1 MLAVVKT
8 PHIRIHIQ
16 GKIPAR
22 LMNVLK
28 KEYGK
33 GVKLVDEP
41 SDDDELVNVFQ
52 TDWYRRT
59 KARLTPG
66 KSLRIYRQNA
76 KMTQDELGK
85 RLGALPKQF
94 VSNMENG
101 IQPISKNMALKLASI
116 FKTSVAR
123 FIA

>member
-8 PHIRIHIQ
+8 PHIRIRIQ
-16 GKIPAR
+16 GRIPDR
-22 LMNVLK
+22 LINALK

-33 GVKLVDEP
+33 GLKLVDEAK
-41 SDDDELVNVFQ
+41 DDEELINIFN

-76 KMTQDELGK
+76 KLTQDELGK
-85 RLGALPKQF
+85 RLGGLPKQF
-94 VSNMENG
+94 ISNMENG
-101 IQPISKNMALKLASI
+101 IRPISKNMALKLASI
-116 FKTSVAR
+116 FKTSVDR
-123 FIA
+123 FIG

>member
-8 PHIRIHIQ
+8 PHIKIHIQ
-16 GKIPAR
+16 GRIPAP
-22 LMNVLK
+22 LIDVLK

-33 GVKLVDEP
+33 GVKLTDEAE
-41 SDDDELVNVFQ
+41 DDNELVDIFK
-52 TDWYRRT
+52 TDWYRRA

-76 KMTQDELGK
+76 KMTKEELGQ
-85 RLGALPKQF
+85 RLGGLPKQF
-94 VSNMENG
+94 VSNVENG
-101 IQPISKNMALKLASI
+101 IRPISKNMAMKLANI

-123 FIA
+123 FIG

>member
-8 PHIRIHIQ
+8 PNIKIHIQ
-16 GKIPAR
+16 GRIPVR
-22 LMNVLK
+22 LMNALK
-28 KEYGK
+28 MEYGK
-33 GVKLVDEP
+33 GVKLVDEA
-41 SDDDELVNVFQ
+41 SDEDELVDVFR

-66 KSLRIYRQNA
+66 KSLKIYRQNA
-76 KMTQDELGK
+76 KITQHELGK
-85 RLGALPKQF
+85 RLGGLPKQF
-94 VSNMENG
+94 VSNMEND
-101 IQPISKNMALKLASI
+101 IRPISKNMALKLADI

>member
-8 PHIRIHIQ
+8 PHIRIRIE
-16 GKIPAR
+16 GKIPSR
-22 LMNVLK
+22 LITVLK

-33 GVKLVDEP
+33 GVRLVEDA
-41 SDDDELVNVFQ
+41 DADDELVDVFQ

-66 KSLRIYRQNA
+66 KNLRIYRQNA
-76 KMTQDELGK
+76 KMTQPQLGK
-85 RLGALPKQF
+85 LIGQPKQY
-94 VSNMENG
+94 VSNMEND
-101 IQPISKNMALKLASI
+101 IRPISKNMAIKLAAI

-123 FIA
+123 FIG

>member
-8 PHIRIHIQ
+8 PHIKIHIE
-16 GKIPAR
+16 GKIPPR
-22 LMNVLK
+22 LITLLK

-33 GVKLVDEP
+33 GVRLIDDAETDEELVD
-41 SDDDELVNVFQ
+41 VFQ

-66 KSLRIYRQNA
+66 KNLRIYRQNS
-76 KMTQDELGK
+76 KMTQTQLGK
-85 RLGALPKQF
+85 LIGLPKQYI
-94 VSNMENG
+94 SNMEND
-101 IQPISKNMALKLASI
+101 IRSISKNMAIKLASI

-123 FIA
+123 FIG

>member
-16 GKIPAR
+16 GRIPKR

-28 KEYGK
+28 KEYGR
-33 GVKLVDEP
+33 GVKLSDEP
-41 SDDDELVNVFQ
+41 SDEDELVDIFQ

-66 KSLRIYRQNA
+66 KSLKIYRQNA
-76 KMTQDELGK
+76 KMTQSELGK
-85 RLGALPKQF
+85 RLGGLPKQF

-101 IQPISKNMALKLASI
+101 IRPISKNMALKLASI

>member
-8 PHIRIHIQ
+8 PHIKIHIQ
-16 GKIPAR
+16 GRIPAR
-22 LMNVLK
+22 LMNALK

-33 GVKLVDEP
+33 GVKLVDEAE
-41 SDDDELVNVFQ
+41 DDDELVDVFQ

-85 RLGALPKQF
+85 RLGGLPKQF

-101 IQPISKNMALKLASI
+101 IRPISKNMALKLASI

-123 FIA
+123 FIG

>member
-8 PHIRIHIQ
+8 PHIKIRIE
-16 GKIPAR
+16 GKIPPR
-22 LMNVLK
+22 LITVLK

-33 GVKLVDEP
+33 GVRLVDDTET
-41 SDDDELVNVFQ
+41 DDELIDVFQ

-66 KSLRIYRQNA
+66 KNLRIYRQNA
-76 KMTQDELGK
+76 KMTQVQMGK
-85 RLGALPKQF
+85 LIGQPKQY
-94 VSNMENG
+94 VSNLEND
-101 IQPISKNMALKLASI
+101 IRPISKNMAIKLAAI

-123 FIA
+123 FIG